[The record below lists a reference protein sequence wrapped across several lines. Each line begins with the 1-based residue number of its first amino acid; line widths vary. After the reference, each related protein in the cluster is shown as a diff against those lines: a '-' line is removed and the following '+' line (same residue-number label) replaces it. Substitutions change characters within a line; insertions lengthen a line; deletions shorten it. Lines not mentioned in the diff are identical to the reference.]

1 MTRKFLI
8 VGLITAFC
16 VAGFSETS
24 EAGHHH
30 RRARRA
36 SGQNCGAS
44 ACTTVNTGC
53 STCSSD
59 GYGYPSGQSYGGHS
73 YGGQTY
79 GAANY
84 GSNSYGNSGVH
95 GNYGMPV
102 NQGYIGANAG
112 GNLMGGRLLGR

>member
-1 MTRKFLI
+1 MTRRFLY

-30 RRARRA
+30 RRARKA
-36 SGQNCGAS
+36 AGQNCGAS
-44 ACTTVNTGC
+44 PCATVNTGC

-59 GYGYPSGQSYGGHS
+59 GYAYPSGQSYGATS
-73 YGGQTY
+73 YGSP
-79 GAANY
+79 Y
-84 GSNSYGNSGVH
+84 GSNYYGNSGDY
-95 GNYGMPV
+95 GNYGMPAG
-102 NQGYIGANAG
+102 QGYISTNVG